1 MITVKTR
8 LQTQYKDIA
17 ERIISMALESVDYSE
32 DKAVRIL
39 DIVITEDTKDKDKI
53 KDKKK
58 KSEKEKKPK
67 EAELVEKNVSF
78 KEARY
83 VVLNNIF
90 NCHIEYPTRTS
101 LKILEKLVFKCRTN

>member
-1 MITVKTR
+1 MYVYSKTVTRAFDNGLITLITVKTR

-32 DKAVRIL
+32 DKAIRIL
-39 DIVITEDTKDKDKI
+39 DIVITEDTKDKDKNKN

-67 EAELVEKNVSF
+67 EIESVEKNVSF

-83 VVLNNIF
+83 VVLN
-90 NCHIEYPTRTS
+90 
-101 LKILEKLVFKCRTN
+101 